1 MLLKIVQAIH
11 GHAGVLAAVAL
22 LHPAILLRRGKPLTR
37 ANRWSLALACL
48 LALAAFASGIFLY
61 GPYREQ
67 VRHPLFADSLR
78 AGFAFETKEHLALFV
93 VSLAVGATLAAFAA
107 PREAVTIR
115 RTAALLFALASLLC
129 LAVSGLGTFVQ
140 AVRGF

>member
-1 MLLKIVQAIH
+1 MLLKIVQAVH

-37 ANRWSLALACL
+37 PNRWSLALACL
-48 LALAAFASGIFLY
+48 LAGAAYASGIFLY

-67 VRHPLFADSLR
+67 VRAPLFADDLS
-78 AGFAFETKEHLALFV
+78 AGLAFETKEHIALFV
-93 VSLAVGATLAAFAA
+93 VSLALGGTLAAFAA
-107 PREAVTIR
+107 PKEATAIR
-115 RTAALLFALASLLC
+115 RAAALLFLLASFLC
-129 LAVSGLGTFVQ
+129 AATAGLGTFVQ

>member
-11 GHAGVLAAVAL
+11 GHVGVLAAAAL
-22 LHPAILLRRGKPLTR
+22 LHPAILLRHGKPLTR
-37 ANRWSLALACL
+37 PNRWSLALACL
-48 LALAAFASGIFLY
+48 FSLAAFSSGIFLY

-67 VRHPLFADSLR
+67 VRHPLFSDSLA

-93 VSLAVGATLAAFAA
+93 VSLAVGGTLAAFAA
-107 PREAVTIR
+107 PRAAFAIR
-115 RTAALLFALASLLC
+115 RTAALLFALAALLC
-129 LAVSGLGTFVQ
+129 AAASGLGTFVQ